1 MDKEGKY
8 IYCIIATSQERK
20 FGPIGIG
27 GRGDDVLTFGHNSLS
42 MVVSSHPMALAIG
55 SQTIVPRPITNL
67 AVNSDNMLAH
77 ERVIEEVMKE
87 FDSVLPVRF
96 GTIASNAD
104 EIRNLLA
111 RRYGEFKNALRDL
124 DHKVELGVK
133 GVWKNMDVIFK
144 EITQENKEIRK
155 AKEEI
160 QNDAGRKNIHPVRSR
175 TPEASDDCL
184 RQSVSNGVQAK
195 MEVGKMVEKALEKK
209 KEKEAERIVDALRRT
224 SSDYK
229 LNKTISNEMFVN
241 AAFLVDKG
249 REKEFDNIMDDL
261 GEEHKDRVKFMYTGP
276 LPVFNFVNIVIYPE
290 EWEK

>member
-1 MDKEGKY
+1 MEKEGKY
-8 IYCIIATSQERK
+8 IYCIIGTKQERN

-27 GRGDDVLTFGHNSLS
+27 GRGDEVLTIGYDELS
-42 MVVSSHPMALAIG
+42 MVVSSHPITKFVVNPHTNCNITQTKHTIG
-55 SQTIVPRPITNL
+55 VG
-67 AVNSDNMLAH
+67 VNRDNMLAH
-77 ERVIEEVMKE
+77 QRVIEEVMKE

-104 EIRNLLA
+104 EIRNLLD
-111 RRYGEFKNALRDL
+111 RRYREFKNALRDA

-133 GVWKNMDVIFK
+133 GVWKNMEIIFQ
-144 EITQENKEIRK
+144 EITQENKGIRK
-155 AKEEI
+155 TKEEI
-160 QNDAGRKNIHPVRSR
+160 QNDTNRKNI
-175 TPEASDDCL
+175 
-184 RQSVSNGVQAK
+184 QAK

-209 KEKEAERIVDALRRT
+209 KEKEAERIVDVLRRIT
-224 SSDYK
+224 FDYK
-229 LNKTISNEMFVN
+229 LNKTLVDAMFMN

-261 GEEHKDRVKFMYTGP
+261 SEKYKDRIKFMYAGP